1 MGQALEMNE
10 GAEGLR
16 SIKVQEMTT
25 SLSII
30 ASLSEIIASIALV
43 ISLIFVG
50 VQLRMNTRA
59 TKSASAIAASTATSE
74 WYRALGGNAENSALF
89 RAFVAN
95 PEGLTPDQRYQS
107 VVNLYAAILIFQNN
121 FYLAKEGTLDP
132 EMKDTITQSISVIK
146 DYPGWKYFWEERR
159 SMFLSK
165 FQDYVDALMTTDS
178 KFSSTVYDPAP

>member
-1 MGQALEMNE
+1 
-10 GAEGLR
+10 
-16 SIKVQEMTT
+16 MTT

-30 ASLSEIIASIALV
+30 ASLSDVIASIALV

-165 FQDYVDALMTTDS
+165 FQDYVDALMTTDR